1 MNQMYENGNGNSG
14 FIVGMLVGALAGAG
28 LALLFAPKP
37 GAQLRGEIGESMT
50 TFKDAASKRLR
61 KMADQAGTGINAG
74 LNDLNSAVGKAAGA
88 ASTTAR
94 EMLDTA
100 VEHSRPDTRSRI

>member
-1 MNQMYENGNGNSG
+1 MNNMNESGNSG
-14 FIVGMLVGALAGAG
+14 FIVGMLVGAVAGAG

-37 GAQLRGEIGESMT
+37 GKQLRGEIGESMT

-61 KMADQAGTGINAG
+61 DVADRAGSGINAG

-88 ASTTAR
+88 ATTTAR
-94 EMLDTA
+94 EMLDSA
-100 VEHSRPDTRSRI
+100 VEHGRQEIRSRV